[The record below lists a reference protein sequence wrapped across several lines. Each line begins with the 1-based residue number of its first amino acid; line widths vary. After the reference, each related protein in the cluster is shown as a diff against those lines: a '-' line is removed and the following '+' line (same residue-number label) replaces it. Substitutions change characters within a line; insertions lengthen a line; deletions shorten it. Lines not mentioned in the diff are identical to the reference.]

1 MIRTI
6 VADDEEPARE
16 RLRELLSEHP
26 DVSVIAEAEDGI
38 VAIERIEELQP
49 DLVFLDIQMPG
60 CSGIEVIRSVTTR
73 PLPRVIFCTAYDQ
86 YAVQAFELNAVDY
99 LLKPVTR
106 ARLAE
111 ALKRV
116 ADVSVPPRDIERR
129 LEAIVTSLK
138 DTSAGL
144 MRRFLGRR
152 LKKIHVIHEAEVIY
166 FKVDRNLVLMVTDS
180 GEYWT
185 TYTLS
190 QLESSVDPALF
201 VRTHRQFMVN
211 LNKVKEIAPLTGG
224 SYLLTMVNGS
234 RVEASRRQS
243 KRLLEILK

>member
-38 VAIERIEELQP
+38 AAIERIEEHQP

-111 ALKRV
+111 SLKRV
-116 ADVSVPPRDIERR
+116 ADVNVPPRDVERR

-138 DTSAGL
+138 GSAGL

-152 LKKIHVIHEAEVIY
+152 LKRIHVIHEAEVIY